1 LGGDETRAARPVAV
15 GVLWEADPVADDR
28 LMLLDTPTLYFRAY
42 FGLPES
48 ITAPD
53 GMPINAVRG
62 TVDFVSALV
71 TAYRPDR
78 LIACFD
84 ADWRPAFRVAAIP
97 SYKAHRVL
105 DAEAVAVA
113 GAEADTG
120 AGAAAGGQSQEGSVA
135 VSASVEVVPDTLGP
149 QVPVIEAVLDAF
161 GIARGWAEEYEADD
175 AIAAY
180 AAAHRGPV
188 DVVTGDRDMY
198 QLVDDARA
206 VRVLNIARGVSKLEI
221 VDDSVLMEK
230 YGIPGR
236 GYADF
241 ATLRGD
247 PSDGLPGVAGIGEK
261 SAAALIAEFGSLA
274 GILAALDDP
283 KSGLKPAV
291 RRRLEAAREYLAVA
305 PDVVRVHAEAPTVPV
320 EARLPVEPADPAE
333 LDALAERFGLVSPVR
348 RLRSTLTKAAAE
360 R

>member
-1 LGGDETRAARPVAV
+1 
-15 GVLWEADPVADDR
+15 
-28 LMLLDTPTLYFRAY
+28 MLLDTPTLYYRAY

-53 GMPINAVRG
+53 GMPVNAVRG
-62 TVDFVSALV
+62 TVDFISALV

-78 LIACFD
+78 LVACFD

-105 DAEAVAVA
+105 EVA
-113 GAEADTG
+113 GAAEGAADG
-120 AGAAAGGQSQEGSVA
+120 AGAAGAET
-135 VSASVEVVPDTLGP
+135 VSASVEVVPDTLSP
-149 QVPVIEAVLDAF
+149 QVPVLEAVLDAF
-161 GIARGWAEEYEADD
+161 GIARGWAEQYEADD

-198 QLVDDARA
+198 QLVDDARE
-206 VRVLNIARGVSKLEI
+206 VRVLNIARGVSKLEV
-221 VDDSVLMEK
+221 VDDSVLIAK

-247 PSDGLPGVAGIGEK
+247 PSDGLPGVPGIGDK
-261 SAAALIAEFGSLA
+261 SAATLVAEFGSLA

-283 KSGLKPAV
+283 GSALKPAA
-291 RRRLEAAREYLAVA
+291 RKRLDAAREYLAVA
-305 PDVVRVHAEAPTVPV
+305 PDVVRVHDDAPTVPV
-320 EARLPVEPADPAE
+320 DSQLPVAPADPKE
-333 LDALAERFGLVSPVR
+333 LDALAERYGLVSPVR
-348 RLRSTLTKAAAE
+348 RLQRSLAAVAG
-360 R
+360 

>member
-1 LGGDETRAARPVAV
+1 VSPLSGVGG
-15 GVLWEADPVADDR
+15 LWEADPVAER

-53 GMPINAVRG
+53 GMPVNAVRG
-62 TVDFVSALV
+62 TVDFISALV

-97 SYKAHRVL
+97 TYKAHRVL
-105 DAEAVAVA
+105 EVAE
-113 GAEADTG
+113 
-120 AGAAAGGQSQEGSVA
+120 AGAAGAADGAAGPGVD
-135 VSASVEVVPDTLGP
+135 VEVVPDTLSP
-149 QVPVIEAVLDAF
+149 QVPVLEAVLDAF

-198 QLVDDARA
+198 QLVDDARE
-206 VRVLNIARGVSKLEI
+206 VRVLNIARGVSKLEV
-221 VDDSVLMEK
+221 VDDSVLIAK

-261 SAAALIAEFGSLA
+261 SAATLVSGFGSLG

-283 KSGLKPAV
+283 GSALKPAA
-291 RRRLEAAREYLAVA
+291 RKRLADARDYLAVA
-305 PDVVRVHAEAPTVPV
+305 PEVVRVHAEAPTVPV
-320 EARLPVEPADPAE
+320 DSQLPVAPADPKG
-333 LDALAERFGLVSPVR
+333 LDALAERYGLGGPVR
-348 RLRSTLTKAAAE
+348 RLQRALASAAG
-360 R
+360 

>member
-1 LGGDETRAARPVAV
+1 MA
-15 GVLWEADPVADDR
+15 DR

-62 TVDFVSALV
+62 TVDFISALV

-105 DAEAVAVA
+105 EVAAEAPPSAEA
-113 GAEADTG
+113 GLGAERP
-120 AGAAAGGQSQEGSVA
+120 
-135 VSASVEVVPDTLGP
+135 VSASIEVVPDTLGP
-149 QVPVIEAVLDAF
+149 QVPVLEAVLDAF
-161 GIARGWAEEYEADD
+161 GIARGWADQFEADD

-180 AAAHRGPV
+180 AGAHDGPV

-198 QLVDDARA
+198 QLVDDDRG
-206 VRVLNIARGVSKLEI
+206 VRVLNIARGVSKLEV
-221 VDDSVLMEK
+221 VDDNTLIAK

-261 SAAALIAEFGSLA
+261 SAASLIAEFGSLE
-274 GILAALDDP
+274 GILAALEDP
-283 KSGLKPAV
+283 RSALKA
-291 RRRLEAAREYLAVA
+291 AARKRLDAARDYLAVA
-305 PDVVRVHAEAPTVPV
+305 PQVVRVRADAPTVPV
-320 EARLPVEPADPAE
+320 DSRLPTSPADPDGLA
-333 LDALAERFGLVSPVR
+333 ALAERFGLDSPVR
-348 RLRSTLTKAAAE
+348 RLRKTLTGVA
-360 R
+360 

>member
-1 LGGDETRAARPVAV
+1 
-15 GVLWEADPVADDR
+15 
-28 LMLLDTPTLYFRAY
+28 MLLDTPTLYFRAY

-62 TVDFVSALV
+62 TVDFISALV

-105 DAEAVAVA
+105 EVAAEAPPSAEA
-113 GAEADTG
+113 GPGPGAERP
-120 AGAAAGGQSQEGSVA
+120 
-135 VSASVEVVPDTLGP
+135 VSASIEVVPDTLGP
-149 QVPVIEAVLDAF
+149 QVPVLEAVLDAF
-161 GIARGWAEEYEADD
+161 GIARGWADQFEADD

-180 AAAHRGPV
+180 AGAHDGPV

-198 QLVDDARA
+198 QLVDDERG
-206 VRVLNIARGVSKLEI
+206 VRVLNIARGVSKLEV
-221 VDDSVLMEK
+221 VDDNTLIAK

-241 ATLRGD
+241 AMLRGD

-261 SAAALIAEFGSLA
+261 SAASLIAEFGSLE
-274 GILAALDDP
+274 GILAALEDP
-283 KSGLKPAV
+283 RSALKA
-291 RRRLEAAREYLAVA
+291 AARKRLDAARDYLAVA
-305 PDVVRVHAEAPTVPV
+305 PQVVRVRADAPTVPV
-320 EARLPVEPADPAE
+320 DSRLPTSPADPDG
-333 LDALAERFGLVSPVR
+333 LDALAERFGLDSPVR
-348 RLRSTLTKAAAE
+348 RLRKTLTGVS
-360 R
+360 

>member
-1 LGGDETRAARPVAV
+1 
-15 GVLWEADPVADDR
+15 
-28 LMLLDTPTLYFRAY
+28 MLLDTPTLYFRAY

-105 DAEAVAVA
+105 EVAAEAP
-113 GAEADTG
+113 
-120 AGAAAGGQSQEGSVA
+120 AAAEKAGLAAERP

-149 QVPVIEAVLDAF
+149 QVPVLEAVLDAF
-161 GIARGWAEEYEADD
+161 GIARGWAEQFEADD

-180 AAAHRGPV
+180 AAAHDGPV

-198 QLVDDARA
+198 QLIDDERG

-221 VDDSVLMEK
+221 VDDSALIAK

-261 SAAALIAEFGSLA
+261 SAAALVAEFGSLE

-283 KSGLKPAV
+283 SSALKT
-291 RRRLEAAREYLAVA
+291 AARKRLDAARAYLAVA
-305 PDVVRVHAEAPTVPV
+305 PQVVRVRADAPTVAV
-320 EARLPVEPADPAE
+320 DSRLPSSPADPDGLE
-333 LDALAERFGLVSPVR
+333 ALAERFGLGSPVR
-348 RLRSTLTKAAAE
+348 RLRKTLADVS
-360 R
+360 

>member
-1 LGGDETRAARPVAV
+1 
-15 GVLWEADPVADDR
+15 
-28 LMLLDTPTLYFRAY
+28 MLLDTPTLYFRAY

-62 TVDFVSALV
+62 TVDFISALV

-105 DAEAVAVA
+105 EVAAEAPPSAEA
-113 GAEADTG
+113 GLGAERP
-120 AGAAAGGQSQEGSVA
+120 
-135 VSASVEVVPDTLGP
+135 VSASIEVVPDTLGP
-149 QVPVIEAVLDAF
+149 QVPVLEAVLDAF
-161 GIARGWAEEYEADD
+161 GIARGWADQFEADD

-180 AAAHRGPV
+180 AGAHDGPV

-198 QLVDDARA
+198 QLVDDERG
-206 VRVLNIARGVSKLEI
+206 VRVLNIARGVSKLEV
-221 VDDSVLMEK
+221 VDDNTLIAK

-261 SAAALIAEFGSLA
+261 SAASLIAEFGSLE
-274 GILAALDDP
+274 GILAALEDP
-283 KSGLKPAV
+283 RSALKA
-291 RRRLEAAREYLAVA
+291 AARKRLDAARDYLAVA
-305 PDVVRVHAEAPTVPV
+305 PQVVRVRADAPTVPV
-320 EARLPVEPADPAE
+320 DSRLPTSPADPDGLA
-333 LDALAERFGLVSPVR
+333 ALAERFGLDSPVR
-348 RLRSTLTKAAAE
+348 RLRKTLTGVA
-360 R
+360 

>member
-1 LGGDETRAARPVAV
+1 LPV
-15 GVLWEADPVADDR
+15 GVGGMWLADPVADR
-28 LMLLDTPTLYFRAY
+28 LMLLDTPTLYYRAF

-53 GMPINAVRG
+53 GMPVNAVRG
-62 TVDFVSALV
+62 TVDFISALV

-97 SYKAHRVL
+97 SYKAHRVVEAAA
-105 DAEAVAVA
+105 DAGPVTT
-113 GAEADTG
+113 DTG
-120 AGAAAGGQSQEGSVA
+120 VD
-135 VSASVEVVPDTLGP
+135 VEVVPDTLTP
-149 QVPVIEAVLDAF
+149 QVPVLEAVLDAF
-161 GIARGWAEEYEADD
+161 GIARGWAEQYEADD

-180 AAAHRGPV
+180 ATAHEGPV

-198 QLVDDARA
+198 QLVDDARE
-206 VRVLNIARGVSKLEI
+206 VRVLNIARGVSKLEVI
-221 VDDSVLMEK
+221 DDSVLTAK

-261 SAAALIAEFGSLA
+261 SAAALVAEFGSMA
-274 GILAALDDP
+274 GIMAALDDP
-283 KSGLKPAV
+283 SSSLKPAA
-291 RRRLEAAREYLAVA
+291 RKRLDAAREYLAVA
-305 PDVVRVHAEAPTVPV
+305 PDVVRVHHEAPTVPV
-320 EARLPVEPADPAE
+320 DAALPVVAADAGE
-333 LDALAERFGLVSPVR
+333 LDKLAERYGLSSPIR
-348 RLRSTLTKAAAE
+348 RLQRTLAAAAG
-360 R
+360 

>member
-1 LGGDETRAARPVAV
+1 
-15 GVLWEADPVADDR
+15 
-28 LMLLDTPTLYFRAY
+28 MLLDTPTLYFRAY
-42 FGLPES
+42 FGIPES

-62 TVDFVSALV
+62 TMDFISTLV
-71 TAYRPDR
+71 TGYRPDR

-105 DAEAVAVA
+105 EAEPPAVEPRT
-113 GAEADTG
+113 AEPGG
-120 AGAAAGGQSQEGSVA
+120 AGAG
-135 VSASVEVVPDTLGP
+135 SASVEVVPDTLSP

-161 GIARGWAEEYEADD
+161 GIARGWAEHFEADD

-180 AAAHRGPV
+180 AAAHDGPV
-188 DVVTGDRDMY
+188 DVVTGDRDMF
-198 QLVDDARA
+198 QLVDDVRD
-206 VRVLNIARGVSKLEI
+206 VRVLNIARGVSKLE
-221 VDDSVLMEK
+221 VLDDSALTEK

-261 SAAALIAEFGSLA
+261 SAATLVAEYGSLD

-283 KSGLKPAV
+283 ASGLKPAV
-291 RRRLEAAREYLAVA
+291 RKKLDAARDYLAVA
-305 PDVVRVHAEAPTVPV
+305 PQVVRVRADAAVTPVDAALPAAPAHP
-320 EARLPVEPADPAE
+320 DK
-333 LDALAERFGLVSPVR
+333 LDELAERYGVTSPIQRLTRVLATVR
-348 RLRSTLTKAAAE
+348 K
-360 R
+360 